1 MITKQ
6 NLLIGI
12 VILVCMT
19 KAHYMTPEN
28 LCSLIPF
35 DKLDAGETTNDT
47 IGWSYNCN
55 SSKCVK
61 VKVPPGSQGGH
72 NFWSRQELCTYA
84 CPLKTQCFSGKTQL
98 NKYKFCLAPLIPMRN
113 KAAGKCNGSSTIWSY
128 SSANESCYSTVL
140 PCNEIAKTNS
150 FPMMD
155 DCEQF
160 CDFD

>member
-6 NLLIGI
+6 NLFICI

-19 KAHYMTPEN
+19 KAHQMTPEN
-28 LCSLIPF
+28 LCSLIAF
-35 DKLDAGETTNDT
+35 DKLDPGQTTNDT

-72 NFWSRQELCTYA
+72 NFWTRQDLCKYA
-84 CPLKTQCFSGKTQL
+84 CPAQTQCFSGKSQF
-98 NKYKFCLAPLIPMRN
+98 NKYKSCLGAVVPIKN
-113 KAAGKCNGSSTIWSY
+113 KAAGKCNGTTTIWSY
-128 SSANESCYSTVL
+128 SSANSSCYPKTL
-140 PCNEIAKTNS
+140 QCNQVSKINS